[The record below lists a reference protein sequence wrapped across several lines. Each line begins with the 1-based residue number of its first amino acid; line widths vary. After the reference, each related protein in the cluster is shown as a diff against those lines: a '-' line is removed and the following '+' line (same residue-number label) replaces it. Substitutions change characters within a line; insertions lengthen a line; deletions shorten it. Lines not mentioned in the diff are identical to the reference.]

1 MKKIKIFALPSHQT
15 PDRTSGVDFARI
27 IQPAKYLNGY
37 KDEEVEFEVR
47 QFDIDEKT
55 DWLGICQEYDIIY
68 FNYLNSPWGFA
79 AMGAMARK
87 FGTKI
92 VMDLDDNLWGIRE
105 DNPAH
110 AAYFKGSDAL
120 RDFIAICNEVDAMT
134 VTNGYLKN
142 VVVNNTYK
150 KHEKIAVIP
159 NYVDLEFYNHKSEF
173 KDTEAIQLLHFG
185 STTHFEDLSSIEF
198 IKGVDKIMKEYPNVS
213 VLFVGAFL
221 PKLKDLWGR
230 RYETVYGHEDIYK
243 WVKEKFPTFMDEADI
258 LIVPLE
264 ENPYTRCKSAI
275 KWLEASSAKI
285 PGVWQD
291 IRQYKEVITGE
302 NGLLARTSQDWYN
315 SIKRLID
322 DPKLRKRMGNQ
333 AYKDV
338 KENWTIQG
346 NIKDYANFF
355 KSVVDKE

>member
-37 KDEEVEFEVR
+37 TDEDVEFEVR

-55 DWLGICQEYDIIY
+55 DWMEICKDYDIIF

-92 VMDLDDNLWGIRE
+92 VMDLDDNLWAIRT

-110 AAYFKGSDAL
+110 AAYHKGSDAL
-120 RDFIAICNEVDAMT
+120 RDFGSICNEVDNMI
-134 VTNGYLKN
+134 VTSGYLKN

-150 KHEKIAVIP
+150 KHEKIKVIP
-159 NYVDLEFYNHKSEF
+159 NYVDLELYSHVSPF
-173 KDTEAIQLLHFG
+173 KDTEQIQLLHFG
-185 STTHFEDLSSIEF
+185 STTHFEDLSNQEF
-198 IKGVDKIMKEYPNVS
+198 LKGVDKIMNEYPNVS
-213 VLFVGAFL
+213 VRFVGAFL
-221 PKLKDLWGR
+221 PKLKDMWGR
-230 RYETVYGHEDIYK
+230 RYETVYGDSDIYK
-243 WVKEKFPTFMDEADI
+243 WIREKFPTFMDEADI
-258 LIVPLE
+258 LVVPLE

-302 NGLLARTSQDWYN
+302 NGLLARTADDWYKQ
-315 SIKRLID
+315 IKSLIQD
-322 DPKLRKRMGNQ
+322 SRLRKRMGEQ

-338 KENWTIQG
+338 EENWTIQG
-346 NIKDYANFF
+346 NIKEYADFF
-355 KSVVDKE
+355 KSVLDKS